1 MRLAF
6 VPLLAVGA
14 VVLVPGLSG
23 AAQRLGHGRPGWI
36 VVGVVLELLS
46 ALGFVVVFGLSF
58 GEGFSWAVTSRMA
71 ATVLAATVLL
81 PAGGLVAIAFGARAL
96 GRRGMPTARLAARAV
111 AFLLVTNAPNLA
123 VLGVLG
129 LLLAGGVLDG
139 PHTLSLTALP
149 AAVALSAIGA
159 ALLVP
164 VLSHQRRA
172 MSPSRTAF
180 RRWVSAAVGQ
190 LEEGVIEAR
199 TLLGGRSWKLLGAI
213 AYYAFD
219 NAVLWAAFEA
229 FGRSTPPLV
238 VLVMAYLIGALAGNL
253 PLPAGIGGVEG
264 GLTGMLVLYG
274 APVACAGAAVLAY
287 RGISTLVP
295 LALGGVAYPGLRR

>member
-6 VPLLAVGA
+6 LPLFAVGA

-23 AAQRLGHGRPGWI
+23 AAQRLSHGRPAWI
-36 VVGVVLELLS
+36 AVAAVLELLS
-46 ALGFVVVFGLSF
+46 ALGFVAVFQLSF
-58 GEGFSWAVTSRMA
+58 GGRFSWAMTTRMA
-71 ATVLAATVLL
+71 VSVLAATVLL
-81 PAGGLVAIAFGARAL
+81 PAGGLVAIGFGARAL
-96 GRRGMPTARLAARAV
+96 SRRGMPTARLAARAV

-123 VLGVLG
+123 VLGVVG
-129 LLLAGGVLDG
+129 LLLGGGVLDG
-139 PHTLSLTALP
+139 PHTLALTALP

-159 ALLVP
+159 VLLLP
-164 VLSHQRRA
+164 MLSHQRRA
-172 MSPSRTAF
+172 MSAPRTVF
-180 RRWVSAAVGQ
+180 RRWVSAAIGQ

-199 TLLGGRSWKLLGAI
+199 ALLGRRSWKLLGAI

-219 NAVLWAAFEA
+219 NAVLWSAFEA

-295 LALGGVAYPGLRR
+295 LVLGGVAYPGLRR